1 MSTIH
6 IILCSMLYDPIKGQG
21 QSHGGPKVVK
31 MANFRVCLLCR
42 YAYNQKT
49 NGELWCSKTTSEFFW
64 TNFWYSSS
72 FGVTWPL

>member
-1 MSTIH
+1 MMSTIH

-31 MANFRVCLLCR
+31 MANFRVCLLRR

-49 NGELWCSKTTSEFFW
+49 NGEL
-64 TNFWYSSS
+64 
-72 FGVTWPL
+72 